1 MSRGEDP
8 DQAVRELL
16 QKYEKEEA
24 AVLRAELVDFLKS
37 PEVRAELEK
46 TVQKPLEAIVLS
58 ALSNAKFQEQIR
70 EAVIAALRPELVKA
84 AQSAATSALGSIKV
98 SLPEEAQRR
107 MRVEA
112 EEALRNA
119 FATAQREALAT
130 VPRMANESRRQMQ
143 SQSDDWPESSQRV
156 STQRV
161 APRLAS
167 DRTFWIA
174 VAAVVLILGGA
185 GYWFFFGRNDE
196 RVDTTD
202 YVETTSVTET
212 LPTETSVDVKPRPSQ
227 LLEQYREALTRM
239 GPPGLSAP
247 TDAQVACVE
256 SALPG
261 AETAR
266 RLDVAAL
273 RRSLNNCA
281 ATSGRPSGASR
292 IVAGVQ
298 AQLTEVARTRECSAL
313 PAVTIDG
320 KHGNETSRALKTY
333 VGCTDPAGVP
343 EALETLGDYAAVGVY
358 FIDKRMRDAGTT
370 TRR

>member
-70 EAVIAALRPELVKA
+70 DAVMAALKPELVKA

-107 MRVEA
+107 MRTEA

-130 VPRMANESRRQMQ
+130 VPRLANESRRQMQ
-143 SQSDDWPESSQRV
+143 ARSEDWPESESSPRA

-167 DRTFWIA
+167 DRTFWAA
-174 VAAVVLILGGA
+174 VAAVVLILGA
-185 GYWFFFGRNDE
+185 ASYWLLFRRSDD
-196 RVDTTD
+196 RADPTD
-202 YVETTSVTET
+202 YVETASVTET
-212 LPTETSVDVKPRPSQ
+212 LPTETAVDIKPVPS
-227 LLEQYREALTRM
+227 LLLQQYREALMQM
-239 GPPGLSAP
+239 GPPALPAP
-247 TDAQVACVE
+247 TAAQVACVE
-256 SALPG
+256 NALPS

-273 RRSLNNCA
+273 RKSLNNCA
-281 ATSGRPSGASR
+281 ATSGRPSG
-292 IVAGVQ
+292 
-298 AQLTEVARTRECSAL
+298 
-313 PAVTIDG
+313 
-320 KHGNETSRALKTY
+320 
-333 VGCTDPAGVP
+333 
-343 EALETLGDYAAVGVY
+343 
-358 FIDKRMRDAGTT
+358 
-370 TRR
+370 